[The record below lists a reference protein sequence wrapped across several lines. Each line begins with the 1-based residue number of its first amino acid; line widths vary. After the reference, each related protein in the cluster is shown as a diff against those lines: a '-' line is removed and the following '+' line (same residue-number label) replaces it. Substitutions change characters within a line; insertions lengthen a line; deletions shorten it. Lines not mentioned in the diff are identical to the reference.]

1 MASVDAAAVSMA
13 SVDAAAVTRLILA
26 SASVARR
33 RVLID
38 AGVDPI
44 VVVSGVD
51 EEAMTASLGDLPP
64 SELALTLARAKAR
77 DVQARVHTRDV
88 QARVHTRDVQ
98 ARVSTGDEQARDP
111 DEQQAEADGWRL
123 ALGSH
128 AALEDDHVIVGCDS
142 VFELDGIAY
151 GKPLTAEVA
160 IERITAMSGRTGHLH
175 TGHWVIRADRQA
187 GRTTTTTVEFAQMRA
202 DEIASYVATGEPL
215 HVAGA
220 FTLDGRAGP

>member
-1 MASVDAAAVSMA
+1 M
-13 SVDAAAVTRLILA
+13 
-26 SASVARR
+26 
-33 RVLID
+33 
-38 AGVDPI
+38 
-44 VVVSGVD
+44 
-51 EEAMTASLGDLPP
+51 
-64 SELALTLARAKAR
+64 
-77 DVQARVHTRDV
+77 
-88 QARVHTRDVQ
+88 
-98 ARVSTGDEQARDP
+98 STGDEQARDP

-220 FTLDGRAGP
+220 FTLDGRAGPYVRRIDGDPSNVLGISLPTMRELLDELGVHWQQLWAPHVPEQGG